1 MFAEKRVKVRCRKAN
16 KMNKLHQNHYKEKK
30 PDETVNFLK
39 NQLKNLGLEVEEKWQ
54 DESYVGTF
62 SLRVN
67 FKGTTIGTNGKG
79 CTREYALA
87 SAYAELFERFQN
99 GILSNTMTSPQKSED
114 YSFRFEPNEKTLSS
128 SEIMKQNTP
137 FSKYYCKRHGLD
149 NLTIEKQAEQFR
161 KINKLEFIQFNEDDQ
176 YTCVPFYNV
185 RESKVVYIPT
195 TSIRKLYGSNGMSAG
210 NTPEEAL
217 VQAFSEIMERV
228 VQKRILN
235 EKISLPDIPEE
246 EIKKYPNIYK
256 MYLKTKELKGYRS
269 YLKDCSLGGK
279 YPVAGLIMVDEDTGE
294 YGIKLGCHP
303 DYGIAME
310 RAFTEATQGNDI
322 TDYTNRSVLD
332 FFNNDVD
339 NPDNVMNS
347 FKTGHAQYPY
357 EIFSDTPT
365 FKYTPVKNIEKL
377 NQSELLKSWV
387 QEILDD
393 GYDILVR
400 DVSNLGFPSYHVII
414 PGLSELRDDSEK
426 EIRAENTRALA
437 SFLISNISKVTK
449 DNCKYI
455 IGSLAYYSDRIMEN
469 SIASFIPDSNN
480 LDIPFGLERNGSL
493 YLSAMCYA
501 LMGEFDKSYLQLRK
515 LTSCLS
521 SVKSADAEL
530 RKAIITMHYMASRSI
545 GNSHTLTINYLRKL
559 FSDNLCDEINYIFE
573 NDDEIL
579 VKQYPEISKIIK
591 SDEALKPFRVVNK
604 LVEIL
609 RNSRIKNNINQQDL
623 EKIFEGR

>member
-1 MFAEKRVKVRCRKAN
+1 
-16 KMNKLHQNHYKEKK
+16 MNKLYQNHYKEKK
-30 PDETVNFLK
+30 PEETVEFLK
-39 NQLKNLGLEVEEKWQ
+39 NKLKSLDLEVEEEWL

-99 GILSNTMTSPQKSED
+99 GILSNTMTLPRKSEE
-114 YSFRFEPNEKTLSS
+114 YSFKFEPSERVLTSF
-128 SEIMKQNTP
+128 EIMQANTP
-137 FSKYYCKRHGLD
+137 FSKYYCEQHSLN
-149 NLTIEKQAEQFR
+149 NLTTEKQAEQFR
-161 KINKLEFIQFNEDDQ
+161 KLNRLEFIQFNEDDK
-176 YTCVPFYNV
+176 YTCVPFYDV
-185 RESKVVYIPT
+185 RGNKVVYIPT
-195 TSIRKLYGSNGMSAG
+195 TPIRKMYGSNGMSAG

-228 VQKRILN
+228 VQKRILE
-235 EKISLPDIPEE
+235 EKISLPNIPEE
-246 EIKKYPNIYK
+246 EIKKYPNIYE

-279 YPVAGLIMVDEDTGE
+279 YPVAGLIMVNEDTGE

-303 DYGIAME
+303 DFGIAME

-332 FFNNDVD
+332 FFNSNVD

-357 EIFSDTPT
+357 EIFNDNPT
-365 FKYTPVKNIEKL
+365 FEYTMVKNIDKL
-377 NQSELLKSWV
+377 SQRELLQNWV
-387 QEILDD
+387 QDILDD

-414 PGLSELRDDSEK
+414 PGLSELRDDSDK
-426 EIRAENTRALA
+426 EIRAENTRAVA
-437 SFLISNISKVTK
+437 SALMSNISKVNK

-469 SIASFIPDSNN
+469 SIASFIPDSDN
-480 LDIPFGLERNGSL
+480 LEIPFGLQRNGSL

-515 LTSCLS
+515 LTSYLS
-521 SVKSADAEL
+521 SVNSIDDDEL
-530 RKAIITMHYMASRSI
+530 KKATITMHYIASRSV
-545 GNSHTLTINYLRKL
+545 GNSHMITLNYLKKL
-559 FSDNLCDEINYIFE
+559 FSASLCEDVDYIFE
-573 NDDEIL
+573 IDDEIL
-579 VKQYPEISKIIK
+579 VKQYPDISKIINDDK
-591 SDEALKPFRVVNK
+591 ALKPFRVVNK

-609 RNSRIKNNINQQDL
+609 RDSRVKNKINQQDL